1 MTLRLRLTT
10 LLFGLAGLCRA
21 DLAPASDLLPTNT
34 LAVLSVPDV
43 SAAQAAWSAS
53 NPGRLWQDP
62 AMAAFRNRFE
72 TSFRQ
77 KWLGV
82 LERES
87 GLDLR
92 ELLGLTRGQATLA
105 VLPPLAPE
113 PGSDE
118 SAANWIL
125 LMDAR
130 GGSAEL
136 AKALEAARARLGT
149 NAPAGAPGG
158 NQANAKPEA
167 EAGSKTT
174 NRNPVETR
182 QIGEH
187 RFTRVTLD
195 LQTAAASAGAP
206 SAAPGEALEDE
217 DLRWELCYGQVGS
230 AFVAGPSWAAISN
243 ALPRLTTTNAVAG
256 LATKPSFGRLWNST
270 LKDRVIWSYVDVA
283 SLFERLAPRLEGV
296 FGMLSLLGADPAK
309 VVPATG
315 LTSIKAIGAGVQA
328 VTNGWST
335 ELAFEVPASERA
347 GLTRV
352 MELLPLEAGLLEGV
366 PESVASYQRWRIDGP
381 AGWKALEAS
390 LKRISPKL
398 SELARITVESAGQVF
413 DPNFN
418 LQRDLVGGL
427 GNDFVTI
434 TLPPSGTNLM
444 QLGNP
449 GRIQM
454 VGSPNPAR
462 LVSGWKALEA
472 LVHMQAGALEFSQR
486 TGAGGRPV
494 VVATVGGKGGTQN
507 AFQLTTS
514 SNHVVIANDAAAMDA
529 YLAAASRGVPT
540 VPGLAESAAGAGG
553 TRRGMFGFSQPQVE
567 LRSTWETLRTS
578 QSLAAVMPPGT
589 TSLETVQT
597 VESWADFKLL
607 PPFET
612 IAKYWTLQAISGGT
626 DADGFRF
633 HWFSPKAP

>member
-1 MTLRLRLTT
+1 
-10 LLFGLAGLCRA
+10 
-21 DLAPASDLLPTNT
+21 
-34 LAVLSVPDV
+34 
-43 SAAQAAWSAS
+43 
-53 NPGRLWQDP
+53 
-62 AMAAFRNRFE
+62 MAAFRSRFE

-77 KWLGV
+77 KWLEV

-87 GLDLR
+87 GLNLR
-92 ELLGLTRGQATLA
+92 ELLDLTRGQATFA
-105 VLPPLAPE
+105 VLPPLPPE

-118 SAANWIL
+118 SSAHWIL
-125 LMDAR
+125 LLDAR
-130 GGSAEL
+130 DR
-136 AKALEAARARLGT
+136 AADLSKSLDGARGRLGT
-149 NAPAGAPGG
+149 NAPAAVP
-158 NQANAKPEA
+158 NEPRAEAKPEA
-167 EAGSKTT
+167 AKDSKSASRSTA
-174 NRNPVETR
+174 ETR

-195 LQTAAASAGAP
+195 LQTAAAATGRP

-217 DLRWELCYGQVGS
+217 DLRWDLCFGQVGS

-243 ALPRLTTTNAVAG
+243 ALPRLTATNTTAG
-256 LATKPSFGRLWNST
+256 LATQSSFSRLWTST
-270 LKDRVIWSYVDVA
+270 LKDRVVWSYVDVA
-283 SLFERLAPRLEGV
+283 ALFERLAPRLEGV

-315 LTSIKAIGAGVQA
+315 LMSIKAIGGGVQVA
-328 VTNGWST
+328 TNGWST
-335 ELAFEVPASERA
+335 ELSLVVPAAERA

-390 LKRISPKL
+390 LKRISPQL
-398 SELARITVESAGQVF
+398 SDLARITVESAGQVF

-427 GNDFVTI
+427 GNDFITI
-434 TLPPSGTNLM
+434 TLPPSGTNLV

-472 LVHMQAGALEFSQR
+472 LVHMQAGALEFSER

-494 VVATVGGKGGTQN
+494 VVATVGGKGASQN

-514 SNHVVIANDAAAMDA
+514 SNHVVIASDAAAMDA
-529 YLAAASRGVPT
+529 YLSAATRGVPT
-540 VPGLAESAAGAGG
+540 VPGLAESANGAGG
-553 TRRGMFGFSQPQVE
+553 TQRGMFGFSQPQLE

-612 IAKYWTLQAISGGT
+612 IGKYWTLQAISGGT

-633 HWFSPKAP
+633 RWFSPKAP